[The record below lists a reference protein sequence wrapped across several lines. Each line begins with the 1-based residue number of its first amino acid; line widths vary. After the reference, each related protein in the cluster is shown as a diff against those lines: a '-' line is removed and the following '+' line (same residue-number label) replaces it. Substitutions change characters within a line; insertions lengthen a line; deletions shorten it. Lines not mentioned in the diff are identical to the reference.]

1 MDCFAC
7 INLENVRLVLTNSY
21 QLQWKK
27 TTVGDLP
34 AVLYVFTVYTYVYIV
49 NKILLKLILVITY
62 CKINLFINKKK

>member
-1 MDCFAC
+1 M
-7 INLENVRLVLTNSY
+7 E
-21 QLQWKK
+21 KK

-62 CKINLFINKKK
+62 CKINLFINKK